1 MFMCTCVRACMR
13 GQFFQVEGPRGL
25 RVVMWFVKKPDSSRD
40 EAGPAPVC
48 FKYRGSISST
58 RGQDLKAGAEV
69 MS

>member
-1 MFMCTCVRACMR
+1 M
-13 GQFFQVEGPRGL
+13 EGPRGL

-48 FKYRGSISST
+48 FEYRGSISST